1 MKKTRVAINGF
12 GRIGRAAFKI
22 LLEHKE
28 AEVVAINDLTDI
40 KTLAHLLKYDSVY
53 GRFDKQVESDSQH
66 IIVDK
71 EKFPVF
77 SQPNPQELPWEKYE
91 VEVVLEC
98 TGFFITTEKASAHIK
113 AGAGQVIISAPAKDE
128 ETLTVVKGVSPIDQK
143 STTEIISNASCTT
156 NCIAPVAQVIQSNFG
171 VRKAIM
177 TTIHAYTS
185 TQNLVDGPHKD
196 LRRARAGALNIIPT
210 STGAAKATAKV
221 IPELK
226 GIFDGLAMRVP
237 VVCGSLADFT
247 FLVDKKT
254 TPAEVNAVLEQAAA
268 SQRYQGVLEVSREPL
283 VSTDIIGNPASAI
296 VDLDLTMVV
305 AGDLVKVVAWYDNEW
320 GYANR
325 LAEMAI
331 NKN

>member
-1 MKKTRVAINGF
+1 
-12 GRIGRAAFKI
+12 
-22 LLEHKE
+22 
-28 AEVVAINDLTDI
+28 
-40 KTLAHLLKYDSVY
+40 
-53 GRFDKQVESDSQH
+53 
-66 IIVDK
+66 
-71 EKFPVF
+71 
-77 SQPNPQELPWEKYE
+77 
-91 VEVVLEC
+91 
-98 TGFFITTEKASAHIK
+98 
-113 AGAGQVIISAPAKDE
+113 
-128 ETLTVVKGVSPIDQK
+128 
-143 STTEIISNASCTT
+143 
-156 NCIAPVAQVIQSNFG
+156 
-171 VRKAIM
+171 M